1 MDMIGSGACVRACV
15 CVHSNVINTNL
26 QSYTFRYFLWLLL
39 FLIKI
44 LLVLNIDINIVYLQ
58 VVCAKR
64 LSLCFTFHIFRSL
77 NVKRVQLQYHRV
89 TFFSLSVYACG
100 ICYKFSHAASPFYS
114 CFTDRRGGEIDT
126 WNCAAKHGHF
136 TDLRK
141 STETLQSMMWACASI
156 SASPPGF
163 YDNCWDTVCEKAYV
177 DQKNKKIDCWSVNHS
192 SFSHKNIQ
200 VFARQKI
207 KILNKPL

>member
-1 MDMIGSGACVRACV
+1 MDMIGSGACVCV
-15 CVHSNVINTNL
+15 CVQSNVINTNL

-44 LLVLNIDINIVYLQ
+44 LLVLNSDINIVCLQ

-114 CFTDRRGGEIDT
+114 CFTDRRGGE
-126 WNCAAKHGHF
+126 
-136 TDLRK
+136 K
-141 STETLQSMMWACASI
+141 STHEIVQQNMDTLLTSGNPLRPYNQWCEHVLRYQPPPQDFMITVGIQCVRKRMW
-156 SASPPGF
+156 
-163 YDNCWDTVCEKAYV
+163 T
-177 DQKNKKIDCWSVNHS
+177 KK
-192 SFSHKNIQ
+192 
-200 VFARQKI
+200 
-207 KILNKPL
+207 